1 MGLNQTRT
9 FMATIEAYSRP
20 GFIYRFREI
29 TDDTLAREI
38 EAIVDRF
45 VFCPTYKEMNDP
57 MEGNHRESAL
67 LRDSPTYGQ
76 SIKAVTD
83 ALAGFG
89 IASFSESKSHDPM
102 WAHYAGDFEGICI
115 AYSLKALLANL
126 PKKCEFVKMTYN
138 ERAPILVKN
147 YATAANRAKLILS
160 CKSIKWAGER
170 EWRLIRPTRGKASY
184 RKAECVT
191 AVYLG
196 SQIDSAHKKA
206 VVDAMAKV
214 DIKVYQMDINSYDLE
229 FKRVPKA
236 RPIRKKPPSTGAR

>member
-1 MGLNQTRT
+1 
-9 FMATIEAYSRP
+9 MATIEAYSRP
-20 GFIYRFREI
+20 SLIYRFREI
-29 TDDTLAREI
+29 TDYTLEREI
-38 EAIVDRF
+38 EAIVDRY

-67 LRDSPTYGQ
+67 LKDSPSYGQ

-102 WAHYAGDFEGICI
+102 WAHYAGDFKGICI

-138 ERAPILVKN
+138 ERAPILLKN

-170 EWRLIRPTRGKASY
+170 EWRLIRPDRGRAYY
-184 RKAECVT
+184 RKNECVT

-196 SQIDSAHKKA
+196 SQIIAAHRKA

-214 DIKVYQMDINSYDLE
+214 DIKVYQMDISSYDIE
-229 FKRVPKA
+229 FKQVPKA
-236 RPIRKKPPSTGAR
+236 RPIIRKKPPIRASK